1 MKRLLIF
8 VIWFLL
14 MATLTLPIG
23 WYLFAYYGVS
33 VDTGEFVMIVVPF
46 IIFLLFIIS
55 ESSRDAIIYILLFPF
70 RTLDELGELRKK
82 SRIKRYSRRKY
93 IKMKARST
101 I

>member
-14 MATLTLPIG
+14 MAVLTLPIG

-46 IIFLLFIIS
+46 AIFLLFIIS
-55 ESSRDAIIYILLFPF
+55 ESFRNGIIYVLVFPF
-70 RTLDELGELRKK
+70 RTLDELNEARKRN
-82 SRIKRYSRRKY
+82 RIKRYSKRKY
-93 IKMKARST
+93 IKLK
-101 I
+101 